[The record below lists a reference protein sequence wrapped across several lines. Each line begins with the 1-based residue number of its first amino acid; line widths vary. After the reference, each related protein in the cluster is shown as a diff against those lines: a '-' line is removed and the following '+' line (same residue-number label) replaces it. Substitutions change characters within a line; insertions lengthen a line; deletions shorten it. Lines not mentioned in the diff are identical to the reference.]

1 MGFFI
6 TELNTMQR
14 LAFKMKLNRGQKEL
28 YKKRHDELWQ
38 ELKTL
43 LKSNGVSEYS
53 IFLDEET
60 NTLFAFQKVSGVS
73 GSQDLANNQI
83 VKQWWDFMSDI
94 METNPDNSPVSIP
107 LEEVFYM
114 P

>member
-43 LKSNGVSEYS
+43 LKSGYPKDFWESTKNDLGTMLAP
-53 IFLDEET
+53 IF
-60 NTLFAFQKVSGVS
+60 
-73 GSQDLANNQI
+73 I
-83 VKQWWDFMSDI
+83 VCGI
-94 METNPDNSPVSIP
+94 
-107 LEEVFYM
+107 VFGINFLYTS
-114 P
+114 